1 MPTLKEEFDKL
12 HTDVSSYENSCE
24 LVDASNKL
32 RTLLD
37 TLLDLGE
44 NLVGLSQEDY
54 EAILLK
60 AIK

>member
-1 MPTLKEEFDKL
+1 MATLKEEFDKL

-37 TLLDLGE
+37 TLLDLGG

-54 EAILLK
+54 EAILLR

>member
-1 MPTLKEEFDKL
+1 MTNLKEQFDKL

-32 RTLLD
+32 RALLD
-37 TLLDLGE
+37 TLLDLGD
-44 NLVGLSQEDY
+44 NLVGLSSEDY